1 MCRAAAP
8 RHVRLA
14 VMFALALPAAG
25 LATDRPEQDAVEQA
39 SDVGPGTPT
48 PAAIQSA
55 GSEPTE
61 RVDQQVGSAPRAAV
75 VQNKEAPALPQDAA
89 TLARSRQVEQRV
101 MAEVYGGLVIDQTLS
116 PNGREFYRSFVAA
129 WTDRPRVDRYA
140 LVVRERP
147 TPRQDSHISIDQGLR
162 RVFQGRLPTRRGDL
176 SEYAARVAEA
186 TYQFV
191 GDAELQAQLFRDP
204 DLAREELQ

>member
-39 SDVGPGTPT
+39 SDAAPGAATS
-48 PAAIQSA
+48 AAIQSA

-61 RVDQQVGSAPRAAV
+61 RVDQQAGSAPRAAV

-89 TLARSRQVEQRV
+89 TLARSQAPRHS
-101 MAEVYGGLVIDQTLS
+101 L
-116 PNGREFYRSFVAA
+116 RSGVSRKHRA
-129 WTDRPRVDRYA
+129 RPR
-140 LVVRERP
+140 RP
-147 TPRQDSHISIDQGLR
+147 HAGAPG
-162 RVFQGRLPTRRGDL
+162 RVPPANG
-176 SEYAARVAEA
+176 AE
-186 TYQFV
+186 
-191 GDAELQAQLFRDP
+191 EMS
-204 DLAREELQ
+204 